1 MKLLELYSD
10 YLAILGEIEAAQ
22 GELCESDE
30 SRLESIGKEIAK
42 SADKADWVFRK
53 LDSESDFYDA
63 EIKRLQ
69 GFKKTIDNANER
81 LREFVKTQMVA
92 LDIKRIEGDFVALSL
107 SRTKPKVVVD
117 NESILPA
124 GYFEEIVLKR
134 LSKTKLSEDLAL
146 GPVDGAHL
154 EQGYSLR
161 VTRSK
166 K

>member
-1 MKLLELYSD
+1 MKLVELYSD
-10 YLAILGEIEAAQ
+10 YLAILGEIEASG

-30 SRLESIGKEIAK
+30 SRLETIGREIAK

-53 LDSESDFYDA
+53 LDSESEFYDA

-69 GFKKTIDNANER
+69 AFKKSIDNANDR
-81 LREFVKTQMVA
+81 LRDYVKTQMQA
-92 LDIKRIEGDFVALSL
+92 LGVNRIEGDFVALSL

-117 NESILPA
+117 DESALPN
-124 GYFEEIVLKR
+124 GYFEEIITKR
-134 LSKTKLSEDLAL
+134 LSKTKLSEDLVL
-146 GPVDGAHL
+146 GPVEGAHL